1 VGVEKNGEGELAG
14 WEDEWRNTDS
24 GRWREVLCTNNSE
37 AEKNWI
43 GHVMRGDSL
52 LKFVVEG
59 RMVGKKPT
67 GTPGMSM
74 IDDLKEGSYPK
85 WKEGLKIET
94 NGGHGCQGPAVRQRI
109 NDDVSL
115 TRQESHG
122 LLWNIYTSIQAA
134 ALSCDIIDTIF
145 FFRQFENYYTKFLV
159 VFGRCS
165 MLTLNVVIQDRQ
177 YCHW

>member
-1 VGVEKNGEGELAG
+1 VPRIREKSKGVCSVKFGPYVNVGEERCFVQLIVKRKKNC
-14 WEDEWRNTDS
+14 
-24 GRWREVLCTNNSE
+24 V
-37 AEKNWI
+37 
-43 GHVMRGDSL
+43 GHVVRGHSL
-52 LKFVVEG
+52 LKLVIEG
-59 RMVGKKPT
+59 RMVSKKP
-67 GTPGMSM
+67 GGQGWAWLLSWK
-74 IDDLKEGSYPK
+74 KEVTQK
-85 WKEGLKIET
+85 WKEGQKVEI
-94 NGGHGCQGPAVRQRI
+94 NGGHGCQGHAVRQRI